1 MDSTLVVEQ
10 MKGSYRVKSPGLR
23 SLHAK
28 ARSLAQQLHKITFTS
43 VPRAKNKEADRLSNL
58 GMDQQEAV
66 APPEPEQP
74 ELS

>member
-1 MDSTLVVEQ
+1 VVEQ

-28 ARSLAQQLHKITFTS
+28 ARSLARQFDKVSFTA
-43 VPRAKNKEADRLSNL
+43 VPRAKNKEADRLSNR
-58 GMDQQEAV
+58 GMDEQEAV
-66 APPEPEQP
+66 APPEPSQP